1 MKDRDREDDR
11 DRGRDRED
19 RYEENGAPNGDDRK
33 GPYHPA
39 QDVLMYED

>member
-19 RYEENGAPNGDDRK
+19 RPYEENGAPNGDDRK
-33 GPYHPA
+33 GKRIPN
-39 QDVLMYED
+39 LSNSSS